1 MNVWPIYMHSAL
13 PPDISKTV
21 VLIAYASIFA
31 VNFAIKVQSW
41 TVPVAKSRI
50 GLLETLVLI
59 VTVTGFVVPI
69 VWLATSHFAFADYYG
84 YLLPLTAGCLC
95 YALSLWLLSRVA
107 WNLGKFWSPTLQL
120 KENHQLVTKGVY
132 RRIRHPMYLSL
143 LVFSVGNALAL
154 PNYVAGPAMMV
165 AMLVLI
171 AFRVG
176 PEERM
181 LLEEFGEEYE
191 AYRNRS
197 YRLIP
202 GLW

>member
-1 MNVWPIYMHSAL
+1 MT
-13 PPDISKTV
+13 PDIPKTV
-21 VLIAYASIFA
+21 VFIAYVSIFA

-50 GLLETLVLI
+50 GQLEILVLI
-59 VTVTGFVVPI
+59 VTVTGFVLPI
-69 VWLATSHFAFADYYG
+69 VWLATSHLAFADYDG

-120 KENHQLVTKGVY
+120 KENHQLVTKGIY

-143 LVFSVGNALAL
+143 LIFSAGNALAL
-154 PNYVAGPAMMV
+154 PNYVAGPAFLV
-165 AMLVLI
+165 AMLVII
-171 AFRVG
+171 AFRLG
-176 PEERM
+176 PEEQM

-191 AYRNRS
+191 AYRERS
-197 YRLIP
+197 HRLIP